1 MRLEDRLVVYRSI
14 SKTSEWWEE
23 WEGPRMEN
31 ACFNAVGQHLNWGNP
46 WVVTAVKCGSFN
58 ACCTV
63 RWMDGRKVIVRTPI
77 LGKQILRQEKTVC
90 ETATMEY
97 IRRNSSVPV
106 PEILGKGIAPI
117 GPYIIMPWVPGR
129 PLCHLL
135 FSPRDLRLDADV
147 HARDRQSAYREMAEI
162 TLRLSLLKFNA
173 IGSLVNNQGN
183 ITVATRPLTFT
194 MNELIRTHGLPLA
207 AFPQQPYTT
216 SKAYFEHLAQIH
228 LDHIRM
234 QVSGIIKDETDCRSK
249 LTARFLFL
257 NLVRDHIWFEQPQGP
272 FPLYCDDFR
281 PSNVRA
287 DRETNRVTAAIDWE
301 FAYAAPV
308 EFTYAAPWWL
318 MGENPGLWSTNLEA
332 EMRCYKPRLADFL
345 TAMREREEQLISEGV
360 ITNAQRL
367 SGRMSASID
376 NGIFWLCLAARCPG
390 LFDTIYWDYID
401 QQYYGERSTH
411 DERIQL
417 LSAEQQDELNTL
429 TQRKVA
435 ELTPRPRSRPPDPL
449 PYSVLRNM

>member
-1 MRLEDRLVVYRSI
+1 MLLDI
-14 SKTSEWWEE
+14 
-23 WEGPRMEN
+23 
-31 ACFNAVGQHLNWGNP
+31 WGNCCPGGLCLNNHHKHRYYSRNP
-46 WVVTAVKCGSFN
+46 WAITGPNCGSFI
-58 ACCTV
+58 ACFTIT
-63 RWMDGRKVIVRTPI
+63 WMGGRKVIVRIPI
-77 LGKQILRQEKTVC
+77 LGKQILRQENTVC

-97 IRRNSSVPV
+97 IRRNSSIPV

-129 PLCHLL
+129 PL
-135 FSPRDLRLDADV
+135 V

-173 IGSLVNNQGN
+173 IGTLVNHQGN

-194 MNELIRTHGLPLA
+194 MNELIRAHGLPIA
-207 AFPQQPYTT
+207 AFPQRPYTT

-228 LDHIRM
+228 LDHIR
-234 QVSGIIKDETDCRSK
+234 I
-249 LTARFLFL
+249 
-257 NLVRDHIWFEQPQGP
+257 DHIWFEQPQGP

-287 DRETNRVTAAIDWE
+287 DRETNSVTAAIDWE
-301 FAYAAPV
+301 FAYAASV

-332 EMRCYKPRLADFL
+332 EMRP
-345 TAMREREEQLISEGV
+345 MREREEQLI
-360 ITNAQRL
+360 T
-367 SGRMSASID
+367 
-376 NGIFWLCLAARCPG
+376 ARCPG
-390 LFDTIYWDYID
+390 QFDTIYWKYID
-401 QQYYGERSTH
+401 QRYYGERSSH

-435 ELTPRPRSRPPDPL
+435 EITSRPRPPDPL
-449 PYSVLRNM
+449 PYNVLRNM